1 MSDLS
6 HHYEALDRA
15 LKRIGIILI
24 DDHGHIRSGK
34 SAQCV
39 ALLRKILL
47 LTSSVLA
54 QQMLLRGCPSHA
66 PDKRLVISA
75 FDLVREKI
83 KYSPSIT
90 VEQFFKEV
98 GAYCSSKSL
107 SHHHPPTILCCCCNL
122 SLPFSQS
129 INQSIRYPPE
139 TVRFSPHAF
148 ISPSSLL
155 LTSLHFITGICS
167 AQDLSLTEAS
177 DLRAGH

>member
-24 DDHGHIRSGK
+24 DDHGHLRSGK
-34 SAQCV
+34 SAQCI

-47 LTSSVLA
+47 FTSSVLA

-90 VEQFFKEV
+90 VDQFFKEV
-98 GAYCSSKSL
+98 RTVARSSSAYL
-107 SHHHPPTILCCCCNL
+107 S
-122 SLPFSQS
+122 
-129 INQSIRYPPE
+129 Y
-139 TVRFSPHAF
+139 
-148 ISPSSLL
+148 
-155 LTSLHFITGICS
+155 SLHTVLPSTLRIHLSILS
-167 AQDLSLTEAS
+167 AVTSS
-177 DLRAGH
+177 

>member
-15 LKRIGIILI
+15 LKRIGIILV
-24 DDHGHIRSGK
+24 DDHGHLRSGK
-34 SAQCV
+34 SAQCI

-47 LTSSVLA
+47 FTSSVLA

-90 VEQFFKEV
+90 VDQFLKEV
-98 GAYCSSKSL
+98 RTAYLSYIYGSSLFL
-107 SHHHPPTILCCCCNL
+107 SYSSRRPLCCDC
-122 SLPFSQS
+122 
-129 INQSIRYPPE
+129 
-139 TVRFSPHAF
+139 F
-148 ISPSSLL
+148 IGLCGP
-155 LTSLHFITGICS
+155 
-167 AQDLSLTEAS
+167 QDLCLAEAG
-177 DLRAGH
+177 DLRVGH